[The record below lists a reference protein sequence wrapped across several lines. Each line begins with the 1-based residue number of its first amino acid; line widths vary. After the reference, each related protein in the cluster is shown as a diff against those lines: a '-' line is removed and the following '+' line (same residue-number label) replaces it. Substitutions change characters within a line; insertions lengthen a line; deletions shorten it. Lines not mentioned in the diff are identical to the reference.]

1 MKFSTRTTYGLR
13 SMIRLAGGY
22 GKENISLASIAREEN
37 ISPKYLERLFARLK
51 KEKLITSEKGSTGGY
66 SLARDP
72 KEITVFEIVKT
83 LEGNM
88 SPFHC
93 LDESGKIYC
102 SSKCKCGATSVL
114 VKVQHAVNSTLKG
127 IKLSELK
134 AE

>member
-13 SMIRLAGGY
+13 SMIRLAEGY
-22 GKENISLASIAREEN
+22 GKENISLACIAREEN
-37 ISPKYLERLFARLK
+37 ISPKYLERLFAKLK
-51 KEKLITSEKGSTGGY
+51 KAELIISEKGSAGGY
-66 SLARDP
+66 VLSRNP

-83 LEGNM
+83 LEGDM
-88 SPFHC
+88 APFHC

-114 VKVQHAVNSTLKG
+114 IKVQQAVNSTLKG

-134 AE
+134 D